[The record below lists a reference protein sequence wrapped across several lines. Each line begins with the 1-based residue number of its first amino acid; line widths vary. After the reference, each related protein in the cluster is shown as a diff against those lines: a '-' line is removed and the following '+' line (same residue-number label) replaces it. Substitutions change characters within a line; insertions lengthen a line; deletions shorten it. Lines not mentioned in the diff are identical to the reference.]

1 MKWAIVFYAIF
12 SYPDGSGMEEHISWG
27 VTFGHHEQCIASYTN
42 NKDLILDGINTF
54 AKNHYGQEM
63 TLMELG
69 CAHATANFDVQDK
82 DPQVTLKMPLYRGQ
96 QT

>member
-12 SYPDGSGMEEHISWG
+12 SYPDGSGIEEHISWG
-27 VTFGHHEQCIASYTN
+27 VTFGHHEQCMASYDK
-42 NKDLILDGINTF
+42 NKNLIIEGIHTF

-63 TLMELG
+63 TLVELG
-69 CAHATANFDVQDK
+69 CAHATADFDMQDK
-82 DPQVTLKMPLYRGQ
+82 DPQVTLKIPLYRGQ